1 MLVKVC
7 QGLPRFA
14 KVDEGDVAQFPGW
27 YVSIH
32 RSQNDGRPAIG
43 YLPELQFNGSVSPVI
58 KVIRERDGE
67 VLCCIR
73 GRGDCFR
80 PWVYEAGKCT
90 IKIGVDHPDQ
100 NVFTGVVSG
109 AMDDARSEQV
119 DLR

>member
-1 MLVKVC
+1 ML
-7 QGLPRFA
+7 A
-14 KVDEGDVAQFPGW
+14 KVDEEDVAQFPGW